1 MGDDIVSNK
10 NLSSELIKEIFEGA
24 YFDAS
29 VDPESG
35 DVIIQERYKYYVELD
50 NNSQRFITFR
60 INITRNQNAGIE
72 DRHQY
77 INDVNNGL
85 IAIRVAEF
93 KEIFSFDHYL
103 WVEGGVTRKNI
114 VMAFKTFTSLVESAL
129 SRAPESVFN

>member
-1 MGDDIVSNK
+1 MSDEIVSNK

-29 VDPESG
+29 VDSDSG
-35 DVIIQERYKYYVELD
+35 DVVIQERYKYYVEID
-50 NNSQRFITFR
+50 NNSKRFITFR
-60 INITRNQNAGIE
+60 INITRNTNARLE
-72 DRHQY
+72 DRHNY

-93 KEIFSFDHYL
+93 KEIFSFDHYM
-103 WVEGGVTRKNI
+103 WVEGGVTKKNI

-129 SRAPESVFN
+129 SRAPDSVFN